1 MKHMK
6 TILIAFIGGL
16 VLFPLLFANAG
27 NPPGSGDMLSKKCLK
42 CHSGLKDMKDTLA
55 GNFKSRSN
63 KAKTIQMKI
72 NNGMQLVQF
81 TKDTTIKNVP
91 SIKALKGTIP
101 IRVHYKKVGAD
112 LVATEIV
119 AKPEMKVPEDQLV
132 STPELEKLV
141 ALGPEKGKYTLVDSR
156 PGNLFM
162 TAHIPT
168 AISIPF
174 PKMKKMMAKL
184 PKDKNR
190 QVIFYCEGFR

>member
-1 MKHMK
+1 MKHGK
-6 TILIAFIGGL
+6 KLLITIIGGL
-16 VLFPLLFANAG
+16 VLFPWLFATAESV
-27 NPPGSGDMLSKKCLK
+27 PGAGDMLSKKCLK
-42 CHSGLKDMKDTLA
+42 CHAGFKDMTNTLA

-63 KAKTIQMKI
+63 KAKTIQVQI
-72 NNGMQLVQF
+72 DDGMQLVKF

-101 IRVHYKKVGAD
+101 IRVHYQKVGAD

-119 AKPEMKVPEDQLV
+119 AKPEMKVPEDQLI
-132 STPELEKLV
+132 STEELAKLV
-141 ALGPEKGKYTLVDSR
+141 AMGPEKGDYTLVDSR

-184 PKDKNR
+184 PKDKNKL
-190 QVIFYCEGFR
+190 VIFYCEGFR

>member
-1 MKHMK
+1 MKHRKKILM
-6 TILIAFIGGL
+6 TIIGGL
-16 VLFPLLFANAG
+16 VLFPLLFANAE
-27 NPPGSGDMLSKKCLK
+27 NMPGAGDMLSKKCLN
-42 CHSGLKDMKDTLA
+42 CHPGFKDMKDTLA
-55 GNFKSRSN
+55 GDFNSRSN

-72 NNGMQLVQF
+72 NNGMQLVKF
-81 TKDTTIKNVP
+81 TKETTIKNVP
-91 SIKALKGTIP
+91 SIKALKGSIP
-101 IRVHYKKVGAD
+101 IRVHYKKVGDD

-119 AKPEMKVPEDQLV
+119 AKPEMKVPQDQLI
-132 STPELEKLV
+132 STEELAKLV
-141 ALGPEKGKYTLVDSR
+141 AMGPEKRGYTLVDSR

-184 PKDKNR
+184 PKDKNK

>member
-6 TILIAFIGGL
+6 TVLVILIGGL
-16 VLFPLLFANAG
+16 IFFPLLHANADKSKKAG
-27 NPPGSGDMLSKKCLK
+27 TMISKKCLK
-42 CHSGLKDMKDTLA
+42 CHQDFKKMKDTMA

-72 NNGMQLVQF
+72 NSGMKLVKF
-81 TKDTTIKNVP
+81 SKDTTIKNVP
-91 SIKALKGTIP
+91 SIKKLKGTIP
-101 IRVHYKKVGAD
+101 IRVHYKKVGTD

-119 AKPEMKVPEDQLV
+119 AKPEMKVSKDQLMG
-132 STPELEKLV
+132 TKELAKLV
-141 ALGPEKGKYTLVDSR
+141 AKGPEKGNYTLVDSR
-156 PGNLFM
+156 PGNLYM

-174 PKMKKMMAKL
+174 PKMKKLNAKL

-190 QVIFYCEGFR
+190 LLIFYCEGFR

>member
-6 TILIAFIGGL
+6 TILAIFIGGL
-16 VLFPLLFANAG
+16 ILFPLLYANAD
-27 NPPGSGDMLSKKCLK
+27 NSAKPETMISKKCLK
-42 CHSGLKDMKDTLA
+42 CHQGFKKMNDTLA
-55 GNFKSRSN
+55 GNFKSSSN

-72 NNGMQLVQF
+72 NNGMKLVKF

-91 SIKALKGTIP
+91 SIKKLKGTIP

-119 AKPEMKVPEDQLV
+119 AKPEMKVPKDQLIG
-132 STPELEKLV
+132 TKKLAKLV
-141 ALGPEKGKYTLVDSR
+141 AMGPEKGDYTLVDSR
-156 PGNLFM
+156 PGNLYM

-174 PKMKKMMAKL
+174 PKMKKLSAKL
-184 PKDKNR
+184 PKDKN
-190 QVIFYCEGFR
+190 QLLIFYCEGFR

>member
-6 TILIAFIGGL
+6 TILMAFFGGL

-27 NPPGSGDMLSKKCLK
+27 NSPPSGNMLSKKCLK
-42 CHSGLKDMKDTLA
+42 CHANLKDRKNTLA
-55 GNFKSRSN
+55 GDFNSRSN

-72 NNGMQLVQF
+72 NNRMQLVKF
-81 TKDTTIKNVP
+81 TKETTVKNVP
-91 SIKALKGTIP
+91 NVKALKGSIP

-119 AKPEMKVPEDQLV
+119 AKPKMDVPKDQMI
-132 STPELEKLV
+132 STKELSKLV
-141 ALGPEKGKYTLVDSR
+141 ALGPKKGGYTLVDSR

-162 TAHIPT
+162 TSHIPT

-174 PKMKKMMAKL
+174 PKMKEMMAKL
-184 PKDKNR
+184 PKDKNQ
-190 QVIFYCEGFR
+190 QVIFYCQGFR

>member
-6 TILIAFIGGL
+6 TVLITFIGGL
-16 VLFPLLFANAG
+16 VLFPLIFANAG
-27 NPPGSGDMLSKKCLK
+27 NSPPSGDMLSNKCLK
-42 CHSGLKDMKDTLA
+42 CHPGFKEMKDTLA
-55 GNFKSRSN
+55 GNFSSRSN
-63 KAKTIQMKI
+63 KAKTIQIKI
-72 NNGMQLVQF
+72 NNGMHLVKF
-81 TKDTTIKNVP
+81 TNETTVKNVP
-91 SIKALKGTIP
+91 NIKALKGTIP
-101 IRVHYKKVGAD
+101 IRVHYQKVGPD

-119 AKPEMKVPEDQLV
+119 AKPEMKVPQNQLI
-132 STPELEKLV
+132 STKELEKLV

-184 PKDKNR
+184 PKDKNQ